1 MSYKE
6 ILSIHN
12 NGKDRISFYLYP
24 YFLFSIIFNI
34 VVNEKYKG
42 ERVKIVSFLIS
53 AMVVPTVILWA
64 GDWDESDWGKET
76 SNNDNSAFEKSKIK
90 NRSKKEYDDKV
101 YKYITGDYKVENN
114 DIELA
119 NIYLDDSSKNDDI
132 EINIITENLKV
143 EGDSYRDSIDI
154 KRNRYKNFVQN
165 NERGVEFFQ
174 EDEDREHSE
183 LGNSIQSQDSRYNKV
198 ADEDVSEL
206 ETVDIRGRDNIREVN
221 VFMEDVNIIVD

>member
-1 MSYKE
+1 MVKIEYS
-6 ILSIHN
+6 L
-12 NGKDRISFYLYP
+12 YLYP

-53 AMVVPTVILWA
+53 AMVVPTVMLWA

-90 NRSKKEYDDKV
+90 NRSKKDYDDKV

-165 NERGVEFFQ
+165 DERGVEFFE

-198 ADEDVSEL
+198 PDEDVSEL

>member
-1 MSYKE
+1 MVKIGYS
-6 ILSIHN
+6 L
-12 NGKDRISFYLYP
+12 YLYP

-42 ERVKIVSFLIS
+42 ESVKIVSFLIS
-53 AMVVPTVILWA
+53 AMVVPTVVLWA

-76 SNNDNSAFEKSKIK
+76 SNSDNSAFEKSKIK

-165 NERGVEFFQ
+165 DERGVEFFE
-174 EDEDREHSE
+174 EDEDREYSE
-183 LGNSIQSQDSRYNKV
+183 LGNNIQSQDSRYNKV
-198 ADEDVSEL
+198 PDEDVSEL
-206 ETVDIRGRDNIREVN
+206 EAVDIRGRDNIREVN
-221 VFMEDVNIIVD
+221 IFMEDINIIVD

>member
-53 AMVVPTVILWA
+53 VMVVPTVTLWA

-165 NERGVEFFQ
+165 DERGVEFFE

-198 ADEDVSEL
+198 PDEDVSEL

>member
-1 MSYKE
+1 MVKIEY
-6 ILSIHN
+6 
-12 NGKDRISFYLYP
+12 SFYLYP

-53 AMVVPTVILWA
+53 VMVVPTVMLWA

-90 NRSKKEYDDKV
+90 NRSKKDYDDKV

-165 NERGVEFFQ
+165 DERGVEFFE

-198 ADEDVSEL
+198 PDEDVSEL